1 MTVIL
6 ALRRRSL
13 LAAACATLL
22 AVGVVGNQAFA
33 QEQQG
38 AQAPKSKA
46 ALSEIIV
53 TTTKREETL
62 KDVPISVGV
71 VSSQAVQ
78 EFGLKGLEDI
88 QAYVPNLSIQ
98 ETLGSYS
105 IRIRGIGSGASQLS
119 FVSAVGTFVDGI
131 YCGRPRCFQN
141 PLFDIER
148 IEVVRGPQ
156 GALFGKNTIAGAVS
170 TISKGPTNDFEAEV
184 SAGAEFAEGG
194 YNASGIV
201 SGPINDK
208 LGFRL
213 AAKFEDLDGY
223 IHNTSTGKDENA
235 VDSLLV
241 RGILEWNPTDALKV
255 RLKGET
261 SYRDY
266 DGYTNQLIAYGA
278 NPGTGYSNFFTTGI
292 PFSRPESLNHETSAL
307 VIWPDGQFD
316 DTDSSNYAL
325 QADWNFG
332 GGYTLTSITGAV
344 SFDFHRRTSAT
355 AYTQLFVDS
364 DIEENYEQ
372 YSQELRLLSPTGGLF
387 DYVVGAYYS
396 KDNSKIQQ
404 IGVYSPI
411 GYFTPGPVGSPTDPD
426 SLTYNASPRSYRG
439 EGDTISFYGS
449 GTFHFMDD
457 TLRAILGMRV
467 GWDSLDGHSWL
478 DNGTYDRVTNSFA
491 LLPYGTT
498 RAPGGNFT
506 VFDLYSDRDER
517 YTLPSLTLQYDVSDD
532 IMAYGSYAKGFKGG
546 GFLAN
551 DTGTGSNVLAKV
563 AETTQS
569 GVSSWA
575 TDYAGM
581 PTITPAQLAAGITLK
596 ENNGIYDYKPE
607 KADSFELGAKM
618 KFMDGAL
625 SWNIALFHTKYKNM
639 QQSQYDGVRFITRNA
654 AESTSK
660 GVETD
665 LQWLAT
671 DNLTLG
677 INVGYVDATY
687 DDYKNTFCKIVTV
700 DGVLADPTC
709 VNGQGDLSGARLERT
724 PKYEGALHADWNSPL
739 TAKTRLLV
747 NGVLSYSDSYYIN
760 QNLSPLYEQDAYT
773 KLDLRIAVADADD
786 RWEVALIGRNLTDEL
801 TMNHAFQVGR
811 VHVASVSTPLYV
823 TLQGTMRFR

>member
-1 MTVIL
+1 MTVDFV
-6 ALRRRSL
+6 LRGRGL
-13 LAAACATLL
+13 LAAALATL
-22 AVGVVGNQAFA
+22 AVAGGMGGEAH
-33 QEQQG
+33 
-38 AQAPKSKA
+38 AQAQPDAQAQRAKGA
-46 ALSEIIV
+46 MNEIIV

-62 KDVPISVGV
+62 QDVPISVGV

-88 QAYVPNLSIQ
+88 QSYVPNLSIQ

-141 PLFDIER
+141 PLFDVER

-170 TISKGPTNDFEAEV
+170 TISNGPTKDFQAEA
-184 SAGAEFAEGG
+184 SAGAELAEGG
-194 YNASGIV
+194 YDVSGIA
-201 SGPINDK
+201 SGPINDT
-208 LGFRL
+208 LGFRV
-213 AAKFEDLDGY
+213 AAKYEDLDGY

-235 VDSLLV
+235 VQSLLV
-241 RGILEWNPTDALKV
+241 RGILEWNPIDTLKV

-266 DGYTNQLIAYGA
+266 DGYTNQLIAWGA
-278 NPGTGYSNFFTTGI
+278 NPGTGYSNFFTTGV
-292 PFSRPESLNHETSAL
+292 PFSRPEKLDHYTSAL

-316 DTDSSNYAL
+316 NTDSSNYAL
-325 QADWNFG
+325 QADWKFG
-332 GGYTLTSITGAV
+332 DGYTLTSITGAIA
-344 SFDFHRRTSAT
+344 FDFHRRTSAT

-372 YSQELRLLSPTGGLF
+372 YSQELRLLSPTGGFF
-387 DYVVGAYYS
+387 DYVAGAYYS
-396 KDNSKIQQ
+396 MDNSKIQQ

-411 GYFTPGPVGSPTDPD
+411 GYFTPGPTGSPTDPNA
-426 SLTYNASPRSYRG
+426 LTYNASPRSYRG
-439 EGDTISFYGS
+439 TGDSFSMYAS
-449 GTFHFMDD
+449 GTFHFLDD
-457 TLRAILGMRV
+457 SLRAILGLRV

-478 DNGTYDRVTNSFA
+478 DNGNYNRATNTFS

-498 RAPGGNFT
+498 SGIGGNFT
-506 VFDLYSDRDER
+506 VFNLYSDRDEK
-517 YTLPSLTLQYDVSDD
+517 YTLPSLTLQYDLTSEV
-532 IMAYGSYAKGFKGG
+532 MTYASYAKGFKGG

-581 PTITPAQLAAGITLK
+581 PTITPAQLASGLTLK

-607 KADSFELGAKM
+607 KADSFELGAKT
-618 KFMDGAL
+618 KFLDGAL
-625 SWNIALFHTKYKNM
+625 NWNIALFYTTYRNM

-654 AESTSK
+654 AKSIVK

-677 INVGYVDATY
+677 VNVGYVDAKY
-687 DDYKNTFCKIVTV
+687 DDYKNTFCKIISV
-700 DGVLADPTC
+700 DGILADPGC
-709 VNGQGDLSGARLERT
+709 VNGQGDLSGQRLERT
-724 PKYEGALHADWNSPL
+724 PKYEGAFHADWNSPL

-747 NGVLSYSDSYYIN
+747 NGVLSYSDSYFIN

-773 KLDLRIAVADADD
+773 KVDLRVAVADADD

-811 VHVASVSTPLYV
+811 AHVASVSTPRYV
-823 TLQGTMRFR
+823 TLQGTLRFR